1 MITPVDLETTVFHR
15 GFRGYNV
22 SEVQEFMVKIT
33 QDYEHLYRENIDLKE
48 KIDELNTRLSQYQLM
63 EETLRNA
70 MVLAQETAEEVKN
83 SAKHQAELFVRD
95 AEQKGDRIK
104 GRIKEEIQGE
114 IQKLATLKNQVE
126 FFKSQFKSF
135 LKGLLDIAENQ
146 FELNVDLD
154 QQMKKYGGDPAKTE
168 LETSPEGKTSQVTE
182 TDKATK
188 VIETPENSLIKSD
201 PEKLYST
208 GNK

>member
-1 MITPVDLETTVFHR
+1 MITPVDLETTVFR
-15 GFRGYNV
+15 RSLRGYNV
-22 SEVQEFMVKIT
+22 QEVQEFMAKIT
-33 QDYEHLYRENIDLKE
+33 HDYEHLYRENIDLKE
-48 KIDELNTRLSQYQLM
+48 KLDDLNAKLAQYQLM

-83 SAKHQAELFVRD
+83 AAKHHADLVIRD
-95 AEQKGDRIK
+95 AEQKGERIK

-146 FELNVDLD
+146 LELNIELDKQIKAETGEKEESVPEQELTPGSVSGNSQIKPNLD
-154 QQMKKYGGDPAKTE
+154 QA
-168 LETSPEGKTSQVTE
+168 
-182 TDKATK
+182 
-188 VIETPENSLIKSD
+188 
-201 PEKLYST
+201 YSAA
-208 GNK
+208 NE

>member
-1 MITPVDLETTVFHR
+1 MLTPVDLETTVFR
-15 GFRGYNV
+15 RSFRGYNV
-22 SEVQEFMVKIT
+22 QEVQEFMAKIT
-33 QDYEHLYRENIDLKE
+33 HDYEHLYRENIDLKE
-48 KIDELNTRLSQYQLM
+48 KLDELNAKLAQYQLM

-83 SAKHQAELFVRD
+83 AAKRHADLIIRD

-146 FELNVDLD
+146 LEINIQLDKQIQSEMKSEEKEPVPEQELPTGDNSQVKTALD
-154 QQMKKYGGDPAKTE
+154 QVY
-168 LETSPEGKTSQVTE
+168 SVTNE
-182 TDKATK
+182 
-188 VIETPENSLIKSD
+188 
-201 PEKLYST
+201 
-208 GNK
+208 

>member
-1 MITPVDLETTVFHR
+1 MITPVDLETTVFRR

-22 SEVQEFMVKIT
+22 NEVQEFMVKIT
-33 QDYEHLYRENIDLKE
+33 HDYEHLYRENIDLKE
-48 KIDELNTRLSQYQLM
+48 KIDELTNQLNQYQLM

-83 SAKHQAELFVRD
+83 SAKHQAELYIRD
-95 AEQKGDRIK
+95 AEQKGDRVK
-104 GRIKEEIQGE
+104 NRIKEEIQGE
-114 IQKLATLKNQVE
+114 IQKLAALKNQVE

-154 QQMKKYGGDPAKTE
+154 EQIKKYTPEPAQAAAPEPDDASAKT
-168 LETSPEGKTSQVTE
+168 TE
-182 TDKATK
+182 APD
-188 VIETPENSLIKSD
+188 NSLIKSN

-208 GNK
+208 GND

>member
-1 MITPVDLETTVFHR
+1 MLTPVDLETTVFR
-15 GFRGYNV
+15 RSFRGYNV
-22 SEVQEFMVKIT
+22 QEVQEFMTKIT
-33 QDYEHLYRENIDLKE
+33 HDYEHLYRENIDLKE
-48 KIDELNTRLSQYQLM
+48 QLDELNAKLAQYQMM

-83 SAKHQAELFVRD
+83 AAKRHAELVIRD
-95 AEQKGDRIK
+95 AEQKGERIK

-146 FELNVDLD
+146 LEMNVDLD
-154 QQMKKYGGDPAKTE
+154 RQIQAEMKEEETKKEAVSEEEQPTE
-168 LETSPEGKTSQVTE
+168 
-182 TDKATK
+182 
-188 VIETPENSLIKSD
+188 ENNLIKS
-201 PEKLYST
+201 KLDQVYSAA
-208 GNK
+208 NE